1 MAKNKFVDAPTGRY
15 WEIYNILKELFMT
28 SFSWKGLPPSV
39 NQRFMELSLFDFGKV
54 VFFKDEVMQKHLALK
69 AIVAGNLDVYYEP
82 TTITA
87 YGGNGYNKNYKNN
100 KDCIIIYNNFVRDTP
115 HIRVLDYAK
124 RIHQIEKTIDI
135 NVHAQKTPIL
145 IKTSQKHLLTLKNF
159 YKQYDE
165 FEPVIIVDSDLDEL
179 SKIGVVETNAEF
191 IARDLMDLKKQIW
204 NEALSY
210 IGIENNSA
218 EKNER
223 LTANEVMVS
232 NGLAIASRNAKLQAR
247 QTAVDQINLMFG
259 LSIEVDVNNLS
270 IMEVEGGI
278 MENE

>member
-39 NQRFMELSLFDFGKV
+39 NQRFLELSLFDFGKV
-54 VFFKDEVMQKHLALK
+54 VFFKDDIMGHLTLK
-69 AIVAGNLDVYYEP
+69 AIVAGTLDVYYEP
-82 TTITA
+82 TTIMA
-87 YGGNGYNKNYKNN
+87 YGGNGYQKTLHSN

-232 NGLAIASRNAKLQAR
+232 NGLAVASRNAKLQAR
-247 QTAVDQINLMFG
+247 QEAVDKINELFG
-259 LSIEVDVNNLS
+259 LSIEVDINNES
-270 IMEVEGGI
+270 VFEVEGGKL
-278 MENE
+278 ENE